1 MSCGG
6 EIQNFRLLDGFV
18 GWESH
23 SSTNLNGLACDD
35 AEGLRLRLKN
45 ANAVPAAIVLAHL
58 PPKAL
63 AKGCGRCDWFLVNK
77 SRVLRK
83 DCCLPGWF
91 SVWSNS
97 CDQYRLE
104 GATAVAAFGHRL
116 AVNDA
121 QAKRILIWERDGE
134 QLVASINTANLARDP
149 ACNAFNHPN
158 RINRPGPMAFAP
170 WGELL
175 VADLATNNIWR
186 LGPAGEVCGL
196 LPISLPGGTK
206 LLTIN
211 RLAVSQNCSIWVVTG
226 KDESEL
232 RLWHGKRTDK
242 QFRAGTI
249 AELQAAFKRTGLT
262 AAVDDQGFCLE
273 ECGPEGVP
281 VARCFSWD
289 GDPLDDQ
296 LDPPPLPLRYG
307 HGQLLTEAIDS
318 GIPRCRWHR
327 VRLEADLPS
336 GTSVEIAV
344 ATRETDDGPPQGD
357 KNLEREWSDFDPGV
371 PHPSDWQV
379 APAGALDFLI
389 DQPAGRFLYVRL
401 RLKGDCRVT
410 PAVRRVRLDFP
421 RVTSLELLPSV
432 YRESPEAE
440 DFTERFHAIFD
451 AAIADLDRAIVRA
464 HALLDSGGVP
474 DDVLPWLSSF
484 LDLALDPAWT
494 ADLRRKILKALPD
507 LYRKRGTLAGLAETC
522 KLIFGVTP
530 AIQELTSERN
540 WGSLANSKIPT
551 HGGRAQLGAVRLFG
565 KSRARF
571 RLDSSAL
578 GQAPVRSY
586 GNPDHDPLHAQV
598 FRLRF
603 LIPPFGSR
611 TPSEIDRLKRLIAS
625 QKPAHTVESIRV
637 GGNGFILATSAVVG
651 VDTVFGAL
659 PPPVLGVSGNVR
671 LQRMS
676 VLWHGARDRQKGT
689 LLGETSIVG
698 Q

>member
-18 GWESH
+18 GWDSE
-23 SSTNLNGLACDD
+23 SSTNLNGLAYDD
-35 AEGLRLRLKN
+35 AEGLRLSLTN
-45 ANAVPAAIVLAHL
+45 TNAVPAAIVLAHL
-58 PPKAL
+58 APMAL

-77 SRVLRK
+77 SRLMRK
-83 DCCLPGWF
+83 DCCAPGWF
-91 SVWSNS
+91 SVWSDS

-104 GATAVAAFGHRL
+104 GATSVATFGHRL

-149 ACNAFNHPN
+149 ACNTFKFPN
-158 RINRPGPMAFAP
+158 RIKHPGPMAFAP

-175 VADLATNNIWR
+175 VADLATNDIWR
-186 LGPAGEVCGL
+186 FGPTGEVRGL
-196 LPISLPGGTK
+196 LPLSLPGGTK

-211 RLAVSQNCSIWVVTG
+211 RLAVSQNCSIWIVTG
-226 KDESEL
+226 EDESSL
-232 RLWHGKRTDK
+232 RLWRGKRTDK
-242 QFRAGTI
+242 QFQEGTI

-262 AAVDDQGFCLE
+262 AAVDDKGFCLE

-281 VARCFSWD
+281 VARCFNWD

-296 LDPPPLPLRYG
+296 LDPPSLPLRYG
-307 HGQLLTEAIDS
+307 QGQLLTAAIDS

-327 VRLEADLPS
+327 VRLEADIPS
-336 GTSVEIAV
+336 GSSLEIAV
-344 ATRETDDGPPQGD
+344 ATSETDDGPPQGD
-357 KNLEREWSDFDPGV
+357 RSLQREWGDFDAGV
-371 PHPSDWQV
+371 PHPMDWQV

-401 RLKGDCRVT
+401 RLKGDGRVT
-410 PAVRRVRLDFP
+410 PSVRRVRLDFP

-440 DFTERFHAIFD
+440 DFTERFLAIFD
-451 AAIADLDRAIVRA
+451 AAIGDLDRAIERA
-464 HALLDSGGVP
+464 PALLDSGGVP

-507 LYRKRGTLAGLAETC
+507 LYRKRGTIAGLVETC

-530 AIQELTSERN
+530 AIQELTAERN
-540 WGSLANSKIPT
+540 WGSLANGKTPT
-551 HGGRAQLGAVRLFG
+551 QGGRAQLGAVRLFG

-611 TPSEIDRLKRLIAS
+611 TPVEIDRLERLIAS
-625 QKPAHTVESIRV
+625 QKPAHTVASIRV
-637 GGNGFILATSAVVG
+637 GGNGFILGTSAAVG

-659 PPPVLGVSGNVR
+659 PPPVLGASGNVR

-676 VLWHGARDRQKGT
+676 VLWHGARGRQKGT
-689 LLGETSIVG
+689 LLGETSIVNR
-698 Q
+698 